1 MSLVEVLTSEAMEIK
16 EVSSANN
23 LHLFLRPFYKS
34 LTYIKNKRSPRIEP
48 CGTQTRISTQGKTQA
63 I

>member
-23 LHLFLRPFYKS
+23 LFLRPFYKS

-48 CGTQTRISTQGKTQA
+48 CGTQTRISTQDKTQA